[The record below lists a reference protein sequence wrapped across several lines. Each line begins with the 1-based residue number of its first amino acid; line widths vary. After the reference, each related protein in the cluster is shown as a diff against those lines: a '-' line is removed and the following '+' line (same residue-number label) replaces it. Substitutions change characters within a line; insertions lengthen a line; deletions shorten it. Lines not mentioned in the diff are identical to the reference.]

1 MPSVNSQ
8 SPGSQPW
15 LAAKLCAL
23 VAYIV
28 LGTIALK
35 RGKTPAVR
43 GAAFALAVLVFG
55 YIVAVAVTK
64 QAWPL

>member
-1 MPSVNSQ
+1 M
-8 SPGSQPW
+8 
-15 LAAKLCAL
+15 
-23 VAYIV
+23 

-43 GAAFALAVLVFG
+43 ATAFALAVLVFA
-55 YIVAVAVTK
+55 YIIGVAVTK